1 MPKNFLTKRR
11 STGAFVVD
19 AIGNSKPVAATR
31 VKPSAFLDLVDRLD
45 HTVIV
50 HHKRISGM
58 NSYFACTGGFVVET
72 RTPRK
77 LSLLDASEQVME
89 EPEHVSHEEPPVNA
103 APEQHESP
111 ESDASK
117 PDEPDTTPRNGYA
130 PSVQSNQQLAT
141 RKQPLMEY
149 FTHEKF
155 YVTEWWNN
163 EEDPALSVARMRV
176 EPGITTRPYRLHGIT
191 ERYLFLS
198 GRAIVEIDGVS
209 REVGPGEGI
218 LIKSGAKRSV
228 RNIGKRDVGL
238 LAICR
243 PRFNRLSVGEKGS
256 VRFVQED

>member
-45 HTVIV
+45 QTVIV
-50 HHKRISGM
+50 HHKRLSGM

-89 EPEHVSHEEPPVNA
+89 EPEPVQHEAPPRDAEP
-103 APEQHESP
+103 EHDESP
-111 ESDASK
+111 EPIA
-117 PDEPDTTPRNGYA
+117 PPRREPETVQRNGYSSA
-130 PSVQSNQQLAT
+130 VQSNQQLVT

-163 EEDPALSVARMRV
+163 EEDPALSVARLRI
-176 EPGITTRPYRLHGIT
+176 EPGTTTRPYRLHGIT
-191 ERYLFLS
+191 ERYLLLS

-209 REVGPGEGI
+209 REVGPGDGI
-218 LIKSGAKRSV
+218 LIKSGSKRRV
-228 RNIGKRDVGL
+228 KNIGKRDVGL

-243 PRFNRLSVGEKGS
+243 PRFNRLSVAEKDS